1 MYNGII
7 ASKNLKIR
15 SFGGSESSYYR
26 TAAAIAQFNEGYS
39 YLSMVMDKLNHW
51 SNLYTF

>member
-1 MYNGII
+1 MI

-15 SFGGSESSYYR
+15 FYGGSESSKLR
-26 TAAAIAQFNEGYS
+26 TADVIAQFNEGYS
-39 YLSMVMDKLNHW
+39 HLPMVTDKLNHR